1 MRAKGEERDNNKSLR
16 KYCLGIRSLLSFC
29 LTLRV
34 QLKHATY
41 DNIFDVGDRQSQL
54 FAIRNIWNVLQ
65 YHKCCTCRVTG
76 SYDGNCQ
83 NIFCKL
89 HGPIK
94 FPLFPVRFPFV
105 VECLKSERCH
115 KSLPQYSLRIKLVWH
130 HSAGLLLLLLGGTI
144 EHSSRTAWLL
154 AWLLTLGS
162 WLLALGSS
170 FLLQSWLLGISDSN
184 VSKFYLDTQLQREPA
199 NHNRCFDMLPSA
211 VTKNGQRLRSVF
223 LGLYAVS

>member
-34 QLKHATY
+34 QLKHDKY
-41 DNIFDVGDRQSQL
+41 DNIFDVGDRQSQP

-65 YHKCCTCRVTG
+65 YHRCCTCPVTG

-105 VECLKSERCH
+105 VE
-115 KSLPQYSLRIKLVWH
+115 V
-130 HSAGLLLLLLGGTI
+130 
-144 EHSSRTAWLL
+144 
-154 AWLLTLGS
+154 
-162 WLLALGSS
+162 
-170 FLLQSWLLGISDSN
+170 
-184 VSKFYLDTQLQREPA
+184 
-199 NHNRCFDMLPSA
+199 
-211 VTKNGQRLRSVF
+211 
-223 LGLYAVS
+223 